1 MKKPIIVELN
11 FTEDLMDFIS
21 EYYEE
26 FEWRKEIQ
34 DVAQMKFLD
43 ILINALEFRKRDN
56 EELEKTKKLQRK
68 KSNGRE
74 NKIVLTP

>member
-1 MKKPIIVELN
+1 
-11 FTEDLMDFIS
+11 MDFIS